1 MKAHVL
7 AYKKHLMRQQLAAAG
22 AAAGAA
28 LAKMHANN

>member
-1 MKAHVL
+1 MKAHIL

-22 AAAGAA
+22 AA

>member
-7 AYKKHLMRQQLAAAG
+7 AYKKHMMRQALAASA
-22 AAAGAA
+22 AA

>member
-7 AYKKHLMRQQLAAAG
+7 AYKKHLMRRQL

-28 LAKMHANN
+28 LAKMKTANN

>member
-22 AAAGAA
+22 AA
-28 LAKMHANN
+28 LAKMHEANN

>member
-7 AYKKHLMRQQLAAAG
+7 AYKKHLLRQAPATSA
-22 AAAGAA
+22 AA